1 MTKDSNNL
9 FESYKLIL
17 EKKSKVNPYA
27 VCTSKVGRKDKKK
40 YNKCIKGVEK
50 VSSEDDAETTVNVAE
65 ASEFL
70 NRLASRLLAD
80 NSSGF
85 TNEDVH
91 RLKEIASK
99 LV

>member
-1 MTKDSNNL
+1 MNTDSRNL
-9 FESYKLIL
+9 FDSYRLIL

-27 VCTSKVGRKDKKK
+27 VCTSKVGRNDKKK
-40 YNKCIKGVEK
+40 YNKCVKGVEK
-50 VSSEDDAETTVNVAE
+50 VSAEDDAEKAVSVSE

-70 NRLASRLLAD
+70 NRLAARLLAD

-99 LV
+99 L